1 MKNRV
6 NILIVDNNHA
16 KNSERERIIKE
27 NNISSEVK
35 IAMNAGHALLY
46 LDHIH
51 LNKKIHDS
59 HLVVILNMET
69 PISNGY
75 DFLNAYN
82 HSSNL
87 RKDRIHIIVVNE
99 NLCEEKQAKIKKHG
113 VSDFIP
119 DAFPANMVREFIESR
134 FEESPGPRKVQK
146 VRNDNFRTQGAAS
159 GL

>member
-1 MKNRV
+1 MQNRV

-27 NNISSEVK
+27 NNLSNEVK

-59 HLVVILNMET
+59 NLVVILNMDT

-99 NLCEEKQAKIKKHG
+99 NLNEEKQEKIKKHG

-119 DAFPANMVREFIESR
+119 DAFPIAMVREFIENR
-134 FEESPGPRKVQK
+134 FDPTPGPRKVQK
-146 VRNDNFRTQGAAS
+146 VRNDNFQPKAAT
-159 GL
+159 GNI